1 MSLFSNLYVG
11 NSGLTTSQN
20 ALNTTAHNMS
30 NVGTKGYTRQQ
41 ITQGTMNYV
50 TIKNQPNMNAPQ
62 QTGLG
67 TLYNNTKQ
75 VREMFLDKSFRLESG
90 RESFYEVSYNTIEEA
105 EDLLQEMNGQE
116 FAEAINNL
124 WVAAQELSKAP
135 TEATTQATFVNRCNE
150 FISRSQGVYKG
161 FTEYQDRMDESI
173 KGMVDTINALGDEL
187 FELNRQ
193 VSMIECGGVE
203 HANDLRDRRNQIL
216 DELATYGNISYEEDA
231 QRNVIVSFENTSFV
245 CLDMVNHIGL
255 DTDASPDGFYTPYWE
270 FAAKDVSVLVPG
282 TGGAT
287 GVPAQYEM
295 QKDITGA
302 RIVNLSLPVS
312 SDMNTDV
319 GKLRATLLARG
330 DHHAT
335 YHDLSDD
342 ATGTYYNQGYNENGK
357 VQPGAV
363 SVANS
368 VIMNLEAEFDQLFNT
383 VVTAIND
390 VMRNAL
396 SNPATVSGEGSTE
409 DYVMFQM
416 SFPTAAL
423 NYDIDADH
431 KAGKNL
437 MGLSITNTEVN
448 SRLLQDPTTFNFR
461 TVTGDQDEAAMR
473 DLKAA
478 FTTSKYTINPN
489 VVATTSINGYYNA
502 YVTQISTS
510 GSVYKGIRDFQEQTV
525 DGLDQAREQVTGV
538 NQDEE
543 LQYMIQF
550 QNAFN
555 ASSRYINVVNE
566 LLNHLL
572 TSLA

>member
-1 MSLFSNLYVG
+1 MSLFANLYVG
-11 NSGLTTSQN
+11 NSGLTTAQN

-30 NVGTKGYTRQQ
+30 NVGTQGYTRQQ
-41 ITQGTMNYV
+41 ITQGTMSYV
-50 TIKNQPNMNAPQ
+50 TIKNQPGMNAPQ

-67 TLYNNTKQ
+67 TLYNNTKY

-90 RESFYEVSYNTIEEA
+90 REAFYEVSYGTIEEA

-124 WVAAQELSKAP
+124 WVAAQELTKEP
-135 TEATTQATFVNRCNE
+135 TGATQQATFVNRCNE
-150 FISRSQGVYKG
+150 FISRSQSVYTG
-161 FTEYQDRMDESI
+161 FTEYQERMDESV
-173 KGMVDTINALGDEL
+173 KGMVEKINALGDEL
-187 FELNRQ
+187 FELNQ
-193 VSMIECGGVE
+193 KVSMIECGGVE

-216 DELATYGNISYEEDA
+216 DELATYGNISYQEDA

-255 DTDASPDGFYTPYWE
+255 DTDASPEGFYTPYWE
-270 FAAKDVSVLVPG
+270 FAAKDVSVLIPG
-282 TGGAT
+282 TGPGT

-302 RIVNLSLPVS
+302 RIVNLSLPIS
-312 SDMNTDV
+312 SDMDTDV
-319 GKLRATLLARG
+319 GKLRGTLLARG

-335 YHDLSDD
+335 YHDLTDD
-342 ATGTYYNQGYNENGK
+342 ATGNFYNSGDASK
-357 VQPGAV
+357 AGAV
-363 SVANS
+363 SVAQS
-368 VIMNLEAEFDQLFNT
+368 VIMNLEAEFDQLFNS

-409 DYVMFQM
+409 DYVMFQA
-416 SFPTAAL
+416 SFPSATL
-423 NYDIDADH
+423 NYDIDAEH
-431 KAGKNL
+431 LAGSNL

-448 SRLLQDPTTFNFR
+448 SKLLQDPTTFNFR

-473 DLKAA
+473 NLREA
-478 FTTSKYTINPN
+478 FTTSKYTLNPN
-489 VVATTSINGYYNA
+489 VVATTSINGYFNA
-502 YVTQISTS
+502 YMTQISTS
-510 GSVYKGIRDFQEQTV
+510 GSVYKGVRDFQEQTV
-525 DGLDQAREQVTGV
+525 DGLGQAREQVTGV

-543 LQYMIQF
+543 MQYMIQF

-566 LLNHLL
+566 MLNHLL
-572 TSLA
+572 TALA